1 MPKTYVA
8 AHRLNIDIQNVQFDV
23 MLSSYIIDP
32 SRSIDDVKSVVS
44 LYGQN
49 YVKDNVSVYGKGK
62 HQVPEEE
69 VLNKHVASIT
79 EAIANSKPEME
90 AQLEEYN
97 QVELLKD
104 LELPLA
110 KILSE
115 MEEIGIYTD
124 VEDLKQMENE
134 IQEKLDVL
142 IKNIHEAAGEE
153 FNINSPKH

>member
-1 MPKTYVA
+1 MLK
-8 AHRLNIDIQNVQFDV
+8 IMCQFTV
-23 MLSSYIIDP
+23 
-32 SRSIDDVKSVVS
+32 RE
-44 LYGQN
+44 
-49 YVKDNVSVYGKGK
+49 K

-153 FNINSPKH
+153 FNINSLNN